1 MSEGVRVF
9 VNERAVLV
17 VPGATIREAVVAFDP
32 ELVTLLDLQQAY
44 VTDGVGRPVP
54 PTTSVE
60 PGGIFRVVISSRRGA
75 RATE

>member
-17 VPGATIREAVVAFDP
+17 LPGATAREAVVAFNAD
-32 ELVTLLDLQQAY
+32 LADLLDLGQAY
-44 VTDGVGRPVP
+44 ITDGVGRPVT

-60 PGGIFRVVISSRRGA
+60 PGGIFRVVIRSRR
-75 RATE
+75 